1 MSTGLR
7 FHERA
12 LLRWSDWLDLRFGLQ
27 IAREER
33 AAVRGAQAARFS
45 LSLPTILR
53 ANIIFVLAISAVLL
67 GSGWTTL
74 PLVWAPV
81 SIGISLLGIRR
92 MGIIRARSRAEPPSP
107 RFTVRLIRDSFLM
120 GLPWAVLAMLV
131 NTGVA
136 ARFDGVIGITIT
148 CLSCV
153 GIFTM
158 AIVPAAALTFLS
170 TLWAGRITHL
180 LYLKGDILLI
190 YTTVDIIF
198 LCLSMILIRSVAKLF
213 LDRVRLDFDI
223 AELQQA
229 QRLRAQSEEDKRRAI
244 EGRIAS
250 FNSSVWAVLSALTN
264 AIDRMKE
271 SADQLSSLSGRSRS
285 AVAEVPDMVNA
296 AKLSLLTVNEASD
309 RMAQAVTQIRANAD
323 NAAGFV
329 QVATDGIHKS
339 AAAKAHLALQLDEV
353 DKESNVIR
361 DIVRQTNL
369 VALNAMIEAARAGPL
384 GAGFSVVAN
393 EVKLLSARINDA
405 AELIVSRISD
415 IRAASEQSV
424 VATQEMENAASNVIG
439 SAEQILTAS
448 DQQTESLLRIA
459 TALKAV
465 VSASE
470 AASDATTIVIAGSR
484 GALDQALS
492 VSETARQVQD
502 TARDLNETVDHF
514 TRAIVQL

>member
-1 MSTGLR
+1 
-7 FHERA
+7 
-12 LLRWSDWLDLRFGLQ
+12 
-27 IAREER
+27 
-33 AAVRGAQAARFS
+33 
-45 LSLPTILR
+45 
-53 ANIIFVLAISAVLL
+53 
-67 GSGWTTL
+67 
-74 PLVWAPV
+74 
-81 SIGISLLGIRR
+81 
-92 MGIIRARSRAEPPSP
+92 
-107 RFTVRLIRDSFLM
+107 
-120 GLPWAVLAMLV
+120 
-131 NTGVA
+131 
-136 ARFDGVIGITIT
+136 
-148 CLSCV
+148 
-153 GIFTM
+153 
-158 AIVPAAALTFLS
+158 
-170 TLWAGRITHL
+170 
-180 LYLKGDILLI
+180 
-190 YTTVDIIF
+190 
-198 LCLSMILIRSVAKLF
+198 
-213 LDRVRLDFDI
+213 
-223 AELQQA
+223 
-229 QRLRAQSEEDKRRAI
+229 
-244 EGRIAS
+244 
-250 FNSSVWAVLSALTN
+250 
-264 AIDRMKE
+264 
-271 SADQLSSLSGRSRS
+271 
-285 AVAEVPDMVNA
+285 MVNA